1 MPKQRRQSNHKR
13 CPLLKT
19 TKKEYVYDSS
29 GKIIGEEIQE
39 ELNDCYK
46 KFCMAWNEE
55 KLLCN
60 YFDLE
65 EANVEEEDDE

>member
-1 MPKQRRQSNHKR
+1 
-13 CPLLKT
+13 
-19 TKKEYVYDSS
+19 VYDSS